1 MSRITI
7 DILAHADF
15 HGQFKED
22 NENPG
27 LSRFFC
33 CIESIRQKNPE
44 YTILLDAGDESKC
57 LWHGKDVYDGM
68 ALIKTDAM
76 VLGNHE
82 FDCGEEDLKE
92 CIGFADTY
100 FPVLCANII
109 EKKTNQ
115 LIEKTK
121 PYILLHKEGVTI
133 GILGLASSYTPY
145 IVEKSAF
152 EAFEMLD
159 SVSVIREYI
168 PKMQEEGADIIVLL
182 THFPFYPEK
191 TGELFEVYHQVKDL
205 KIDAFI
211 GGHIPGDFAK
221 IIDNTAIVKG
231 GFHGV
236 SLPHV
241 KMVYDTDKK
250 QIVSRSAEVL
260 KVLDD
265 YKDHDNVI
273 DTSVDK
279 VTEPYRYYY
288 EEEIAYAEE
297 RIPMYLNR
305 ESPLGDLFSDAIRKA
320 ANTDFA
326 YFNCTSCSR
335 DLNQGVITR
344 YSISK
349 AMYFNEYIQVT
360 EMTGR
365 DIYELF
371 ELVHDPAIFG
381 NNAEIMFSGF
391 TVKIDHTRDKGTKV
405 LSIAQNGH
413 EIEPE
418 RIYSVATSKYMSSG
432 GNGTK
437 EFAKRFAFRQLNITT
452 HEAIIAYLKEKERIK
467 GETDDRY
474 IFIGTPEN
482 DHSPW

>member
-1 MSRITI
+1 MSEITL

-57 LWHGKDVYDGM
+57 LWHGKDVYDG
-68 ALIKTDAM
+68 LNLLGTDAM

-82 FDCGEEDLKE
+82 FDRGEEDLKE
-92 CIGFADTY
+92 CISYADQH
-100 FPVLCANII
+100 FPVLCANVI
-109 EKKTNQ
+109 EKKNNH

-121 PYILLHKEGVTI
+121 PYVLFPKEGVTI

-152 EAFEMLD
+152 EPFEMLD
-159 SVSVIREYI
+159 SISVIREYV
-168 PKMQEEGADIIVLL
+168 PKMRAEGADIIVILS
-182 THFPFYPEK
+182 HFPFYPDQ
-191 TGELFEVYHQVKDL
+191 TGELFEVYEQIKDL

-221 IIDNTAIVKG
+221 TVDETAIVKG

-236 SLPHV
+236 SLPHIQ
-241 KMVYDTDKK
+241 MVYDRDKRK
-250 QIVSRSAEVL
+250 VMKSTAEVL
-260 KVLDD
+260 NVLNDFH
-265 YKDHDNVI
+265 DHDSYI
-273 DTSVDK
+273 DEFVRQ
-279 VTEPYRYYY
+279 VTEPYRYYF
-288 EEEIAYAEE
+288 EEPVAFADE

-349 AMYFNEYIQVT
+349 AMYFNENIQVT
-360 EMTGR
+360 KMSGK

-371 ELVHDPAIFG
+371 ELVHDPEIFG
-381 NNAEIMFSGF
+381 NNAEIMFSGL
-391 TVKIDHTRDKGTKV
+391 TVTIDHRKKKGTKV
-405 LSIAQNGH
+405 LSITQNGR
-413 EIEPE
+413 EIAPE
-418 RIYSVATSKYMSSG
+418 RVYTVATSKYMSSG

-437 EFAKRFAFRQLNITT
+437 EFAKRFQFRQLNITT

-467 GETDDRY
+467 GETDSRY
-474 IFIGTPEN
+474 VFIGTPEN